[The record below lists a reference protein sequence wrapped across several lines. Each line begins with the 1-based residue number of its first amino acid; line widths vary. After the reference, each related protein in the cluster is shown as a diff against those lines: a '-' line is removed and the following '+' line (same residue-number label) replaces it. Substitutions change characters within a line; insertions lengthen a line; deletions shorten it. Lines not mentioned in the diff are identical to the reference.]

1 MSQQDQTANDY
12 SHVPAGAI
20 IGGIGDIIAG
30 INEQAAQYARQT
42 LGIAELADVDN
53 AVLVHLPEPLPADR
67 WSYLGCTAMWDGH
80 EDADGETGTQ
90 VAAMDDGT
98 VELGMA
104 RYAPDEARAIAADIL
119 AAAAIAE
126 ANQ

>member
-1 MSQQDQTANDY
+1 MSQQDQTAKNH
-12 SHVPAGAI
+12 SHVPAGSL
-20 IGGIGDIIAG
+20 IGGIGGVIEAITDHTV
-30 INEQAAQYARQT
+30 QAARHM
-42 LGIAELADVDN
+42 LIGELVDVDN
-53 AVLVHLPEPLPADR
+53 VVLVHLPEPLPEER

-98 VELGMA
+98 VELGTA